1 MAVRLHRPVL
11 LLAALLPAMACA
23 MDEQDVA
30 ALIRLR
36 PSVLKVEASDSHG
49 NVSVGTGVAVGP
61 GVIAT
66 ACHVTA
72 HATTVRVVSEGERMQ
87 VASQRAQVRRDL
99 CLLDV
104 PGASRVPVVE
114 LRSTPLLP
122 GEALIALGYILGA
135 APRLSNG
142 TVLRLHRYDGAQVVQ
157 STTPFTS
164 GASGGGLF
172 DRDGRLAGL
181 MTFRFRGGNDRQFS
195 LPTDWI
201 REAMALPAGPE
212 VAPLQGHAF
221 WDQPEDALPPFLRSV
236 RLQAEARWSE
246 LEVLARGWLADDAAD
261 ASAWYSLGRAQLGQ
275 RRDADAMASLT
286 QASTLDGN
294 NPFFLV
300 ELALAQHSLHDDS
313 GYALSRARLT
323 RIAPAALNGLDERLG
338 ACLADTVGKNC

>member
-1 MAVRLHRPVL
+1 MLALSP
-11 LLAALLPAMACA
+11 AALLPQMAYA
-23 MDEQDVA
+23 MDERDVA

-104 PGASRVPVVE
+104 PGASQVPVVE
-114 LRSTPLLP
+114 LRSTPLRP
-122 GEALIALGYILGA
+122 GEELIALGYILGA

-142 TVLRLHRYDGAQVVQ
+142 TVLRLHRHDGALVIQ

-181 MTFRFRGGNDRQFS
+181 MTFRFRGGNDKQFS
-195 LPTDWI
+195 LPVDWI

-212 VAPLQGHAF
+212 VAPLEGHAF
-221 WDQPEDALPPFLRSV
+221 WDQAEDGLPPFLRSL
-236 RLQAEARWSE
+236 RLQAEARWGE
-246 LEVLARGWLADDAAD
+246 LETLARGWVAGNEAD

-275 RRDADAMASLT
+275 GHDADGVASLAR
-286 QASTLDGN
+286 ASALDGDN
-294 NPFFLV
+294 LVFLT
-300 ELALAQHSLHDDS
+300 ELALVQHALHDDS
-313 GYALSRARLT
+313 GYALSRARLA
-323 RIAPAALNGLDERLG
+323 RIAPAALTGLDERLG
-338 ACLADTVGKNC
+338 ACGTDTAGRRC